1 MHIINELMN
10 NSDDSPGPGEEEAAD
25 VVDVVR
31 RIQVPSVAYV
41 TR

>member
-10 NSDDSPGPGEEEAAD
+10 NSDDSPGPGEEAD